1 MSQAAPI
8 LAIAMV
14 AAGYLSF
21 LCATPPNLSPDQKD
35 RHQNDRMSA
44 LSGNFVL
51 VARRFT
57 LAAVIYHALLVV
69 TPHYA
74 AGRMEQICPHPE
86 NINPQVMM
94 WSVISTASLLLI
106 FVGSYVRLSA
116 FGGLGKSFTFH
127 LAAPDHLVTTGVYNW
142 VQHPSYTGAGMVL
155 SGVVFLFFRWDAAPA
170 CWISPLAISQL
181 QGWGLCTSLALL
193 GASFWALGIRV
204 LDEEN
209 MLKHAFGR
217 EWEDWHR
224 STKRFIPG
232 LI

>member
-14 AAGYLSF
+14 AAGYLSV

-35 RHQNDRMSA
+35 RHQNDRLSVV
-44 LSGNFVL
+44 SGNFAL

-57 LAAVIYHALLVV
+57 LAIAIYHALLVV

-74 AGRMEQICPHPE
+74 AGRIGQICPNPQ
-86 NINPQVMM
+86 NINPDVIT
-94 WSVISTASLLLI
+94 WSVIPIASLLLI
-106 FVGSYVRLSA
+106 FIGAYIRLSA

-127 LAAPDHLVTTGVYNW
+127 LATPDHLVTTGVYNW

-155 SGVVFLFFRWDAAPA
+155 TGVVMLFFRWDAAPA
-170 CWISPLAISQL
+170 CWIAESAVSQM
-181 QGWGLCTSLALL
+181 QGWGLSTSLVLL
-193 GASFWALGIRV
+193 GTGFWGMGMRV
-204 LDEEN
+204 LDEES
-209 MLKHAFGR
+209 MLKQAFGQ

-224 STKRFIPG
+224 STKRFVPG
-232 LI
+232 LF